1 MAHNLKT
8 NQDGQKAMA
17 YNELAGKPWHSLG
30 TPVHGPMTAEVAAQV
45 WPFEYYQEDIF
56 DPKGQR
62 IEDYKSIRINDTHKL
77 MAVGGAGYTI
87 IQPREVAAFAEDLHD
102 QNVQVDTAGALG
114 DGERIWMLLHTPDYK
129 FEPIKGDEHRMF
141 TLITNAYDL
150 SAALEARYTDI
161 RVVCENT
168 VNMATQGNPAVI
180 KLRHTVNVKSR
191 MNMAAE
197 IFKGYQRSTKDYQ
210 ECMKLLAKHP
220 INDNMIAEFERS
232 MFGDLDKAEE
242 GRSRSILANKLTKF
256 EELLVTGKGTEI
268 KGVVGSAYGL
278 FNAYTEWADHFST
291 VKGNK
296 QADGT
301 QDRTNAILFGQA
313 AKDKQTA
320 LNLTLQLVGV
330 RK

>member
-1 MAHNLKT
+1 MAHNLKV
-8 NQDGQKAMA
+8 NQDGKEALL
-17 YNELAGKPWHSLG
+17 YNEQGGKPWHALG
-30 TPVHGPMTAEVAAQV
+30 TPVNGTMTTEVAAQV
-45 WPFEYYQEDIF
+45 WPFNYYQEDIH
-56 DPKGQR
+56 DPSGKV
-62 IEDYKSIRINDTHKL
+62 IEDYKSIRISDTKKI
-77 MAVGGAGYTI
+77 MAVGGSGYTI
-87 IQPREVAAFAEDLHD
+87 IQPSEVANFAEDLHE
-102 QNVQVDTAGALG
+102 QQVQCETAGALG
-114 DGERIWMLLHTPDYK
+114 DGQRIWMLLHAPDYK